1 MHKQEIRLPRFQH
14 YQMIIQVAVNIPYS
28 DLYDYLV
35 PEKLQSSVKSGSRV
49 LVPLGSR
56 AVIGIVAGFSEKT
69 TVTRLKSIIDLVD
82 REALFD
88 SRMLE
93 FTRWMSSYYLCS
105 WAETLDAA
113 LPGGLKPKVK
123 QKIKVEFNHGQFNKL
138 SPEDQTFLKKLDQ
151 KPAAVLKSPVYRK
164 QNRRIKEWK
173 SNKLFAIDS
182 FIEGNYHGLETE
194 VEVKLV
200 CQPPG
205 NYQPRKGSKA
215 ESLLDNFK
223 DSEVITLN
231 HLKRTIPNVG
241 PVVKKLLDQ
250 GIISKQSVPVTF
262 RESSSDIAYHRFL
275 ELNQEQQMAMEDISK
290 PIRALTYQ
298 AFLLSGVTGS
308 GKTEVYLHAVRQT
321 LLQNRSALILIPEI
335 SLTPQA
341 VSRFEERFG
350 ERVAVLHSGMSDKE
364 RATEWWKIKK
374 GQCDIVIGARSAIFA
389 PLKNI
394 GLIVVDEE
402 HDSSYKQQESP
413 FYNARDAAVKLASDL
428 QAVVILGSATP
439 SIESFYNSQTG
450 KYSLLELTQ
459 RANLKPL
466 PRTHIINLKEEKRQ
480 PGIFYLS
487 LALVDKMKEMI
498 VANKQ
503 ILVFLNR
510 RGFAAFMSCK
520 ECDLPVLCDNCSI
533 AMTWHKTRKRLI
545 CHHCGETRGYPSS
558 CGACHGSSFR
568 MEGFGTQRIEQDLGR
583 FFPDARFLRMD
594 RDTIQRKGA
603 LEKSIEMINRRE
615 VDFIIGTQLISKGHD
630 FKHIGMVCIVLADM
644 SLNFPDFRSSERS
657 FQLISQ
663 VSGRAGRDA
672 QGEGSTLIQTYNPE
686 HFAITS
692 AVKNDYK
699 GFYQQE
705 LEARMMLVNPPA
717 IRLILLKISSVVEAQ
732 ARSAA
737 LKLGT
742 VLREKEPE
750 YAFQVLG
757 PIEAPIQKINKR
769 YYWQVLLKSE
779 NPSGLKKYLRS
790 VIWDK
795 KSGLIPGKTRV
806 SIDVDPYQML

>member
-1 MHKQEIRLPRFQH
+1 
-14 YQMIIQVAVNIPYS
+14 MIVQVAVNIPYS
-28 DLYDYLV
+28 DPYDYLV
-35 PEKLQSSVKSGSRV
+35 PDFLHSSVKTGTRV
-49 LVPLGSR
+49 LVPLGFR
-56 AVIGIVAGFSEKT
+56 AVIGIVVGLSQET
-69 TVTRLKSIIDLVD
+69 NVTRLKPIIDLVD

-113 LPGGLKPKVK
+113 LPGGLKPRVK
-123 QKIKVEFNHGQFNKL
+123 QKIRVEFGHKQFKDL
-138 SPEDQTFLKKLDQ
+138 SLEEQAILQELDQ
-151 KPAAVLKSPVYRK
+151 KPAAILKSAAYSK
-164 QNRRIKEWK
+164 QNKTLKDWR
-173 SNKLFAIDS
+173 SNRLFEVIS
-182 FIEGNYHGLETE
+182 YIEGNHHGLETE
-194 VEVKLV
+194 VELRLV
-200 CQPPG
+200 PQPVG
-205 NYQPRKGSKA
+205 NYKPRKGSKA
-215 ESLLDNFK
+215 ESLLDKFK
-223 DSEVITLN
+223 DFDVITLS
-231 HLKRTIPNVG
+231 HLKKSIPNVG

-250 GIISKQSVPVTF
+250 GMISKRSVPVTLQV
-262 RESSSDIAYHRFL
+262 SSSGIAHERFL
-275 ELNQEQQMAMEDISK
+275 ELNQEQQNARENISK
-290 PIRALTYQ
+290 AIAASIYQ
-298 AFLLSGVTGS
+298 TFLLSGVTGS

-321 LLQNRSALILIPEI
+321 LLENKSALILIPEI

-364 RATEWWKIKK
+364 RAAEWWKIKK
-374 GQCDIVIGARSAIFA
+374 ERCDIVIGARSAIFA

-428 QAVVILGSATP
+428 KAVVILGSATP
-439 SIESFYNSQTG
+439 SIESFYNSQSG

-466 PRTHIINLKEEKRQ
+466 PQTHIISLKEEKRQ

-487 LALVDKMKEMI
+487 VALVDKMKEMI
-498 VANKQ
+498 SANKQ

-520 ECDLPVLCDNCSI
+520 ECDLPVLCGNCSI
-533 AMTWHKTRKRLI
+533 AMTWHKTRKSLI

-603 LEKSIEMINRRE
+603 LEKSIEMINRQE

-663 VSGRAGRDA
+663 VSGRAGRDE

-686 HFAITS
+686 HFAVTS
-692 AVKNDYK
+692 AVKNDYA

-717 IRLILLKISSVVEAQ
+717 TRLILLKISSIVEAQ
-732 ARSAA
+732 ARSTA
-737 LKLGT
+737 LGLGT
-742 VLREKEPE
+742 VLREKEHE
-750 YAFQVLG
+750 HLFQVLG

-779 NPSGLKKYLRS
+779 NPVESKKYLRRL
-790 VIWDK
+790 IWDK
-795 KSGLIPGKTRV
+795 KSRLIPGTTRV

>member
-1 MHKQEIRLPRFQH
+1 
-14 YQMIIQVAVNIPYS
+14 MIVQVAVNIPYS
-28 DLYDYLV
+28 DPYDYLV
-35 PEKLQSSVKSGSRV
+35 PEPLRSFINTGTRV

-56 AVIGIVAGFSEKT
+56 AVIGVVVGMSQETNVA
-69 TVTRLKSIIDLVD
+69 RLKSIIEAVD
-82 REALFD
+82 QEALFD
-88 SRMLE
+88 PRMLA
-93 FTRWMSSYYLCS
+93 FTRWMSDYYLCS

-123 QKIKVEFNHGQFNKL
+123 QKIRVEIGNGHFNNL
-138 SPEDQTFLKKLDQ
+138 SREEQAYLKGLDQ
-151 KPAAVLKSPVYRK
+151 KPAAVLKSAVNRK
-164 QNRRIKEWK
+164 QSKKLKEWK
-173 SNKLFAIDS
+173 SNRLLEVSS
-182 FIEGNYHGLETE
+182 FIEGNHHGLETE
-194 VEVKLV
+194 VEFTLV
-200 CQPPG
+200 SQPSDS
-205 NYQPRKGSKA
+205 YRPRKGSKA
-215 ESLLDNFK
+215 ESLMDNFK
-223 DSEVITLN
+223 DSNVVTLN
-231 HLKRTIPNVG
+231 HLKNTISNVG
-241 PVVKKLLDQ
+241 PVIRKLLDQ
-250 GIISKQSVPVTF
+250 GVISKHLVPVKF
-262 RESSSDIAYHRFL
+262 QVKSSAIAHERFL
-275 ELNQEQQMAMEDISK
+275 EMNQEQRNAMEKISK
-290 PIRALTYQ
+290 AIRASAYQ
-298 AFLLSGVTGS
+298 TFLLSGVTGS
-308 GKTEVYLHAVRQT
+308 GKTEIYLHAVRQT
-321 LLQNRSALILIPEI
+321 LLENRSVLVLIPEI

-341 VSRFEERFG
+341 VCRFEERFG

-364 RATEWWKIKK
+364 RAAEWWKIKRK
-374 GQCDIVIGARSAIFA
+374 CCDIVIGARSAIFA

-413 FYNARDAAVKLASDL
+413 FYNARDAAVKLASDSR
-428 QAVVILGSATP
+428 AVVILGSATP

-450 KYSLLELTQ
+450 KYSLLELTH

-466 PRTHIINLKEEKRQ
+466 PQTHVISLKEEKRQ

-498 VANKQ
+498 SAKKQ

-533 AMTWHKTRKRLI
+533 AMTWHKTSKRLI

-558 CGACHGSSFR
+558 CSACAGSSFR
-568 MEGFGTQRIEQDLGR
+568 MEGFGTQRIEQDLRR
-583 FFPDARFLRMD
+583 FFPDAGFLRMD

-603 LEKSIEMINRRE
+603 LEKSIEMINRQE

-663 VSGRAGRDA
+663 VSGRAGRDE
-672 QGEGSTLIQTYNPE
+672 QGEGSTLVQTYNPE
-686 HFAITS
+686 HFAVIS

-705 LEARMMLVNPPA
+705 SEARKTLVNPPA
-717 IRLILLKISSVVEAQ
+717 TRLILLKISSTVDEQ
-732 ARSAA
+732 AKSAA
-737 LKLGT
+737 LRLGT
-742 VLREKEPE
+742 ILREKDHE
-750 YAFQVLG
+750 YSFQVLG
-757 PIEAPIQKINKR
+757 PIEAPIHKINRR
-769 YYWQVLLKSE
+769 YYWQILLKSE
-779 NPSGLKKYLRS
+779 NPSGLKKYLRNLM
-790 VIWDK
+790 WNK
-795 KSGLIPGKTRV
+795 KSGLIPGATRV